1 MKEVN
6 PFGLQAITNAL
17 KFLLQTSLSVFNFS
31 QLIENKRL
39 MAF

>member
-17 KFLLQTSLSVFNFS
+17 KFLSQTSVSVLKF
-31 QLIENKRL
+31 ITTD
-39 MAF
+39 

>member
-17 KFLLQTSLSVFNFS
+17 KLLLQTSASIFNIS
-31 QLIENKRL
+31 QLIESKRL
-39 MAF
+39 MYF